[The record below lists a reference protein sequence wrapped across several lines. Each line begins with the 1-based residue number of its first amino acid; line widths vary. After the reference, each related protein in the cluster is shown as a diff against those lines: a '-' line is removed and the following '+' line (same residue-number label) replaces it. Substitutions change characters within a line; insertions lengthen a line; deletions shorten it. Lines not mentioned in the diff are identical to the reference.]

1 MIEIAK
7 FDGRRGVTRTV
18 RSFVNRDGRITD
30 SQRKALNE
38 LLPTFSVKKREL
50 GNLSKV
56 FCGKNPVY
64 LEIGFGNGSNLIS
77 QAISRPDFS
86 FLGCETYRSGIG
98 RTLNLVDQ
106 LGIGNI
112 RLVMGDAFDVVV
124 YLSARCLDGIFIFFP
139 DPWPKK
145 KHHKRRLIDCQ
156 FLKILSGKIKENG
169 RIYITTDN
177 ESYAREV
184 VRLVECE
191 ESLENIAGPFSF
203 SPRPSWRELTRFEGR
218 ALQNGDR
225 IYEVIVCLNSR
236 KSSTKES
243 NSQLTIRKAQNYNGP
258 LDC

>member
-1 MIEIAK
+1 MIEIEK
-7 FDGRRGVTRTV
+7 FEDGRKIARTV

-38 LLPTFSVKKREL
+38 LLPIFSARKKEL
-50 GNLSKV
+50 DNLSEV
-56 FCGKNPVY
+56 FCDNSPIY
-64 LEIGFGNGSNLIS
+64 LEIGFGNGSNLIN
-77 QAISRPDFS
+77 QAISRPDLS

-98 RTLNLVDQ
+98 RTLNQVDE

-112 RLVMGDAFDVVV
+112 RLVVGDAFDVVV
-124 YLSARCLDGIFIFFP
+124 CLSARCLDGIFIFFP

-145 KHHKRRLIDCQ
+145 KHHKRRLINRQ
-156 FLKILSGKIKENG
+156 FLKTISGKITENG
-169 RIYITTDN
+169 RIYIATDN
-177 ESYAREV
+177 ESYAHDV

-225 IYEVIVCLNSR
+225 IYEIIVCLKTR
-236 KSSTKES
+236 
-243 NSQLTIRKAQNYNGP
+243 
-258 LDC
+258 